1 MKVIAV
7 LTAGAIAGLL
17 SASPAIAQVADGKP
31 IDYPQRTV
39 QIIVPFAP
47 GGPTDVTARLIA
59 QKLSQ
64 SLGQNFV
71 VENQPGAGGTRG
83 LRNMLRADAD
93 GYTFAFISTGFF
105 VNPSLFASL
114 PFDTLKD
121 FVGIT
126 LAGTSPSTLVVHPS
140 VPAKTVKELL
150 ELMKAEPG
158 KYSIGHAGPGTSQH
172 LSAEML
178 RLAGKLENTLV
189 PFNGSGPVITSVL
202 GGHTPVGFAV
212 MTPAVGPAK
221 DGKLRVLALTS
232 AERSSALPDV
242 PTIVEAGFPDQV
254 ALTLQGVV
262 IHAATP
268 KPIVEFLNREIR
280 KAFAEPDIRSK
291 LIEIGYSPVT
301 TTTEEFAVRAK
312 SEIDKWAK
320 LIKDAKI
327 QPVN

>member
-1 MKVIAV
+1 VSALAVGVIA
-7 LTAGAIAGLL
+7 TLL
-17 SASPAIAQVADGKP
+17 SASQSPAQVADGKA
-31 IDYPQRTV
+31 IDYPQRAV

-59 QKLSQ
+59 QKLTQ
-64 SLGQNFV
+64 NLGQNFV
-71 VENQPGAGGTRG
+71 VENQPGAGGNRG
-83 LRNMLRADAD
+83 LRNLLRAEPD

-105 VNPSLFASL
+105 VNPSLFTSL

-121 FVGIT
+121 FAGIT
-126 LAGTSPSTLVVHPS
+126 LAGTSPSALIVHPS
-140 VPAKTVKELL
+140 VPAKTVKELI
-150 ELMKAEPG
+150 ELMKIEPG

-189 PFNGSGPVITSVL
+189 PFSGSSPVITSVL

-212 MTPAVGPAK
+212 MTPAVGPIK
-221 DGKLRVLALTS
+221 EGKLRALALTS
-232 AERSSALPDV
+232 EERSSALPDI

-254 ALTLQGVV
+254 ALTLQGIV
-262 IHAATP
+262 IHSATP
-268 KPIVEFLNREIR
+268 KPIVEFLNRELR

-301 TTTEEFAVRAK
+301 TTTEEFAARAK
-312 SEIDKWAK
+312 SEIDRWAK
-320 LIKDAKI
+320 LIKDANI
-327 QPVN
+327 TPVN

>member
-1 MKVIAV
+1 
-7 LTAGAIAGLL
+7 
-17 SASPAIAQVADGKP
+17 
-31 IDYPQRTV
+31 
-39 QIIVPFAP
+39 VPFAP

-59 QKLSQ
+59 QKLTQ
-64 SLGQNFV
+64 SLGQSFV

-105 VNPSLFASL
+105 VNPSLFTTL

-121 FVGIT
+121 FVGVT
-126 LAGTSPSTLVVHPS
+126 LAGASPTALIVHPS
-140 VPAKTVKELL
+140 VPAKSVKELI

-158 KYSIGHAGPGTSQH
+158 KYSIGHSGPGTAPH
-172 LSAEML
+172 LSAEMF
-178 RLAGKLENTLV
+178 RLAGKLENPLV

-232 AERSSALPDV
+232 AERSPALPDV

-262 IHAATP
+262 IHSATP
-268 KPIVEFLNREIR
+268 KPIVELLNREIR
-280 KAFAEPDIRSK
+280 KAFAEPDIQSK
-291 LIEIGYSPVT
+291 LIELGYSPVT
-301 TTTEEFAVRAK
+301 TTTEEFAARTK

-320 LIKDAKI
+320 LIKDANI
-327 QPVN
+327 TPVN